1 MDRIYTPPYLAAL
14 MAKGSRAR
22 PSQSEEFVVADF
34 AAGSGELLL
43 AAVAVWPKATMV
55 ATDIDSQA
63 VRNLRTISDSW
74 RTGVCDFLNPR
85 SQQSSHIL
93 RSLKGRINLVL
104 LNPPFSCRGGKR
116 VSATIGGVSLKC
128 SVGLAFVVNSI
139 DYLTESG
146 ELIAVLPEGSLTSE
160 KDATTWTLLRKM
172 GDTEIL
178 KTNGL
183 RTFARAAVRTAVVRF
198 QKRHSCVETEPS
210 PVLNTRSASCHDLHP
225 PVRIVRGTTQM
236 SEIQRGEGYTDS
248 IAFIHSTH
256 LQDFAVSSHYEV
268 RSPRRRCAVGPMV
281 LLPRVGQPKRS
292 KVARYLDSSIF
303 MLSDCVIA
311 LMCHS
316 SEAADL
322 LWNDLQ
328 ANWSL
333 LEQEYVGSGARYITN
348 RRLSD
353 LLLRIGYSPLI
364 ATSKDYRVQKGGH
377 RNGRYQ
383 NKSAQCPSTH
393 PYADDR
399 W

>member
-14 MAKGSRAR
+14 MAKASCAR
-22 PSQSEEFVVADF
+22 PSHSEEFVVADF

-43 AAVAVWPKATMV
+43 AAETVWPQATVV
-55 ATDIDSQA
+55 ATDIDPQA
-63 VRNLRTISDSW
+63 IRNLRKVSDSW

-85 SQQSSHIL
+85 SRRSSPVL
-93 RSLKGRINLVL
+93 RSLNGRTNLVL

-139 DYLTESG
+139 DYLTEYG

-160 KDATTWTLLRKM
+160 KDAATWNVLSSM
-172 GDTEIL
+172 GHTQVL

-183 RTFARAAVRTAVVRF
+183 RTFPRAVVRTAIVRF
-198 QKRHSCVETEPS
+198 EKRQSRAKVGTPRVIDTRGTAQQELHL
-210 PVLNTRSASCHDLHP
+210 PVH
-225 PVRIVRGTTQM
+225 IVRGTTRV
-236 SEIQRGEGYTDS
+236 SEIQLSSEKKDS
-248 IAFIHSTH
+248 IGFVHSTH
-256 LQDFAVSSHYEV
+256 LQDFTISPPFEV
-268 RSPRRRCAVGPMV
+268 RSPLGRCAVGPMV

-292 KVARYLDSSIF
+292 KVARYLDGNAF

-311 LMCHS
+311 LTCHS

-348 RRLSD
+348 RRLRD
-353 LLLRIGYSPLI
+353 LLLRLGYSPLI

-377 RNGRYQ
+377 RNGTHQ
-383 NKSAQCPSTH
+383 NKPTQ
-393 PYADDR
+393 
-399 W
+399 